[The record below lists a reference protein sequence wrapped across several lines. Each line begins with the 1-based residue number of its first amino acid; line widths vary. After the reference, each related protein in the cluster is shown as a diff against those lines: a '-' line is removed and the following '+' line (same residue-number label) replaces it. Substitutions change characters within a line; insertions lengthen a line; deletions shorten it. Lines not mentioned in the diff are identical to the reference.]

1 MNHASSDSGLDLVTG
16 AFSHIGSHIASR
28 LLDQGRRV
36 RTFTYHPDR
45 QHALRDRV
53 EAHAYAFD
61 DPASLERSLEGVST
75 LYNTYWVR
83 IERDGT
89 TFDEAVRKSRI
100 LFDAA
105 VRAGVRRIVHVSVS
119 NPSPDSDLP
128 YYSGKARVETELA
141 GSGAAHSIVRPTLV
155 YGSDREVL
163 VNNIAYLL
171 RKLPLFG
178 VPSGLRRGAAAYRVQ
193 PVHVE
198 DVARIC
204 VEQVAAAGDVTVDAA
219 GPETFSFIE
228 MVRRIREAVGAH
240 SVVVPVPVP
249 VMSFGALVVG
259 AILKD
264 VVLTREEAD
273 GLMQELLV
281 TSTPPLGEI
290 VFSEWL
296 AGVAGSLGREYASE
310 LDRHFRG

>member
-1 MNHASSDSGLDLVTG
+1 MNDASSDTGLDLVTG
-16 AFSHIGSHIASR
+16 AFSHIGSHIAAR
-28 LLDQGRRV
+28 LLDDGRRV
-36 RTFTYHPDR
+36 RTLTYHPER
-45 QHALRDRV
+45 PHALRDRV
-53 EAHAYAFD
+53 EAHTYAFD
-61 DPASLERSLEGVST
+61 DPAALERSLDGVTT

-89 TFDEAVRKSRI
+89 TFGDAVRNSRI

-119 NPSPDSDLP
+119 NPSTDSELP
-128 YYSGKARVETELA
+128 YYSGKARVEAELA
-141 GSGAAHSIVRPTLV
+141 ESGAAHSIVRPTLV

-178 VPSGLRRGAAAYRVQ
+178 VPSGVGRGGASYRVQ

-204 VEQVAAAGDVTVDAA
+204 VEQAAAAVDATVDAA
-219 GPETFSFIE
+219 GPETFTFIE
-228 MVRRIREAVGAH
+228 MVRRIREAVGAR
-240 SVVVPVPVP
+240 SAVVPVPVP
-249 VMSFGALVVG
+249 VMSLGALVVG
-259 AILKD
+259 AIVKD
-264 VVLTREEAD
+264 VVLTREETD
-273 GLMQELLV
+273 GLMRELLV

-290 VFSEWL
+290 VFSDWL
-296 AGVAGSLGREYASE
+296 RSAAGTLGREYASE
-310 LDRHFRG
+310 LDRHFRA

>member
-1 MNHASSDSGLDLVTG
+1 MTAASSDSGLDLVTG

-28 LLDQGRRV
+28 LLDDGRRV
-36 RTFTYHPDR
+36 RTLTYHPDR
-45 QHALRDRV
+45 PHALRERV
-53 EAHAYAFD
+53 DVRSYAFD
-61 DPASLERSLEGVST
+61 DPTELQRSLEGVTT

-83 IERDGT
+83 IEHGGT
-89 TFDEAVRKSRI
+89 TFGEAVHNSRL

-105 VRAGVRRIVHVSVS
+105 RRAGVARIVHVSVS
-119 NPSPDSDLP
+119 NPSLTSSLP
-128 YYSGKARVETELA
+128 YYSGKAEVERDLVLSRV
-141 GSGAAHSIVRPTLV
+141 AHSIVRPTLV
-155 YGSDREVL
+155 FGSEREVL

-178 VPSGLRRGAAAYRVQ
+178 VPTRLGRGGASYRVQ

-204 VEQVAAAGDVTVDAA
+204 VEQAAADGDVTVDAA
-219 GPETFSFIE
+219 GPETFTFIE
-228 MVRRIREAVGAH
+228 FVRRVRQAIGAH
-240 SVVVPVPVP
+240 APIVKVPVA
-249 VMSFGALVVG
+249 VMSFAAALMGV
-259 AILKD
+259 ILKD
-264 VVLTREEAD
+264 VVLTREESD

-281 TSTPPLGEI
+281 TGSPVMGEI

-296 AGVAGSLGREYASE
+296 ETVAGELGRVYACE